1 MLSAWSVTILAVGYV
16 GLLFAVARFGERHA
30 ARLRGG
36 HWEPL
41 VYALSLG
48 VWCTSWAFYGSIG
61 HAALT
66 GFGFSLTYIGPALM
80 LLVGFPVLQKIART
94 AKAQNVTSIADFMGA
109 RYGKSHA
116 VAALV
121 TLLAIVGLIPYIAL
135 QLQAVM
141 ITFNVV
147 AGGSVRTVASGEATS
162 IWHDTALYVALAMAF
177 FAVFFGLRRVHS
189 NERHEGMI
197 FAVAFESLVKVAAFV
212 ALGLFVTFA
221 LFGSPGAL
229 AERVSQIPSL
239 AAQLT
244 TVRMQP
250 HWFTIAFLASLAFIC
265 LPRQFHVAI
274 VENGNTSNLRTA
286 AWILPLLLL
295 AMAVF
300 VPAVAAAGLLVM
312 PQGTMPELFPLM
324 LPIQAGH
331 PVLALAVFVGGLSAA
346 TATIIVEVVALSTM
360 ICNELVVPVLV
371 RRAAIRNGTGT
382 DMTRLLLRTRWV
394 AAFLVLLASY
404 AFHKV
409 TAHTYS
415 LASIGI
421 ISLVAVAQFAP
432 ALFIGLYWRR
442 AHRHGVVA
450 GLVGGLAIWVND
462 MLLPSLPAN
471 LLPWRGGDPVASAL
485 ISFIKVDPLTSLVLV
500 SLLVNVSLLVAVS
513 VVARRNESD
522 LVQADA
528 FVGGANTDSANQS
541 LNPAHATRFNELR
554 HLAERLVG
562 AKRADQAFAS
572 PAEHYSERDLATH
585 TERLLSG
592 AIGAASANIMVQ
604 AVLRRERNPI
614 GSTHAI
620 LAEASEALL
629 FNHDRLRTTLEN
641 VTQGIGMFDADACLA
656 AWNRRF
662 LEMLNVHDDHAQI
675 GTPLGLVFANY
686 AGPTFEPSS
695 PLEALTRNHRLPD
708 GRFLELQTNPMKSGG
723 FVLVCT
729 DITTQIQTIEAL
741 RRREREI
748 REANEMLEQRVLAR
762 TSELTLLNEQLGDAK
777 RAADAANVGKTRFF
791 AAASHDLLQPL
802 HVARILTGALTER
815 NRTGRTNVLLG
826 QLDHALGSVD
836 ELLQTVLDISKLDT
850 GAISPRLEAVELQ
863 GLLMSVAASFQPL
876 AAKRELD
883 LRVVPT
889 RLAVRTDGALLRRI
903 LQNLVCNAL
912 RYTRSGKVLLGCRR
926 RGSRALIQVWDTG
939 VGIPEDQLPLIF
951 DEFRRGSVND
961 ADTPPGL
968 GLGLAIVDRVSR
980 MLEHPISVRSWPER
994 GSVFSVSAPISA
1006 ELPLPQQRRAEDR
1019 PKTKLTRKLVLCVD
1033 NDPSVLTA
1041 MRTLLQG
1048 WSCEVLTAS
1057 DVAGARAAIARRG
1070 ALPDVVLMDYHLDGE
1085 VTGLEALAALSCD
1098 MGGHLPAILITANY
1112 TEGVRKAAD
1121 ELGCPILNKPVRPG
1135 ALRALLAQILSRKD
1149 GTALKK
1155 LTG

>member
-1 MLSAWSVTILAVGYV
+1 VLSAWSVTILAVGYV

-36 HWEPL
+36 RWEPL

-48 VWCTSWAFYGSIG
+48 VWCTPWAFYGSVG
-61 HAALT
+61 HAAGI
-66 GFGFSLTYIGPALM
+66 GFGFALTYIGPALM
-80 LLVGFPVLQKIART
+80 LLAGFPVLQKIART

-141 ITFNVV
+141 TTFNVV
-147 AGGSVRTVASGEATS
+147 ATGGGRVPPGSPTS
-162 IWHDTALYVALAMAF
+162 LWHDTALYVALAMTL
-177 FAVFFGLRRVHS
+177 FAVLFGLRRVHS

-212 ALGLFVTFA
+212 ALGIFVTFV

-229 AERVSQIPSL
+229 AERVSDIPRL
-239 AAQLT
+239 AAHLT
-244 TVRMQP
+244 SVRVQP
-250 HWFTIAFLASLAFIC
+250 HWITITLLASLAFIC
-265 LPRQFHVAI
+265 LPRQFHVTI
-274 VENGNTSNLRTA
+274 VENGNPSNLRTA
-286 AWILPLLLL
+286 AWMLPLLLL

-300 VPAVAAAGLLVM
+300 VPAIAAAGLLTL
-312 PQGTMPELFPLM
+312 PRWTMAELFPLM
-324 LPIQAGH
+324 LPIRADQPA
-331 PVLALAVFVGGLSAA
+331 LALTVFVGGLSAA

-371 RRAAIRNGTGT
+371 RRVAIRNGTGT
-382 DMTRLLLRTRWV
+382 DMTRLLLRTRWA
-394 AAFLVLLASY
+394 AAFFVLLAAY
-404 AFHKV
+404 AFHKA

-432 ALFIGLYWRR
+432 ALFIGLYWRG

-450 GLVGGLAIWVND
+450 GLVGGLGLWVND
-462 MLLPSLPAN
+462 MLLPSLPVN
-471 LLPWRGGDPVASAL
+471 LLPWHGAARVTTLLPFKL
-485 ISFIKVDPLTSLVLV
+485 DPLSSLVLV
-500 SLLVNVSLLVAVS
+500 SLLVNVALLVVVSLL
-513 VVARRNESD
+513 ARKAESD

-528 FVGGANTDSANQS
+528 FVGGTRSDGARQA
-541 LNPAHATRFNELR
+541 LNPAHATSFNELR
-554 HLAERLVG
+554 RLAERLVG
-562 AKRADQAFAS
+562 AKRAEQAFAGA
-572 PAEHYSERDLATH
+572 AERYSERDLAAH

-592 AIGAASANIMVQ
+592 AVGAASANIMVQ
-604 AVLRRERNPI
+604 SVLRRERNPI
-614 GSTHAI
+614 GATQAI
-620 LAEASEALL
+620 LAEASEAIL
-629 FNHDRLRTTLEN
+629 FNHDLLRTTLEN
-641 VTQGIGMFDADACLA
+641 VTQGIGMFDANARLA

-662 LEMLNVHDDHAQI
+662 LEMLNVSEDSAQI
-675 GTPLGLVFANY
+675 GTPLAAVFTNY
-686 AGPTFEPSS
+686 VGPAFDAPG
-695 PLEALTRNHRLPD
+695 PAEALTRHHRLPD

-748 REANEMLEQRVLAR
+748 REANELLEQRVSAR
-762 TSELTLLNEQLGDAK
+762 TRELTLLNEQLEDAK
-777 RAADAANVGKTRFF
+777 RAAEAANVGKTRFF

-815 NRTGRTNVLLG
+815 NRTGRTNALLG

-850 GAISPRLEAVELQ
+850 GAVQPRLDAVELHS
-863 GLLMSVAASFQPL
+863 LLTGAAASFQPL
-876 AAKRELD
+876 AAKRGLN
-883 LRVVPT
+883 LCVVPS
-889 RLAVRTDGALLRRI
+889 RLAVRTDPTLLRRI
-903 LQNLVCNAL
+903 LQNLICNAL
-912 RYTRSGKVLLGCRR
+912 RYTRQGKVLVGCRR
-926 RGSRALIQVWDTG
+926 RGSRVLIEVWDTG
-939 VGIPEDQLPLIF
+939 VGIAPDQIPLIF
-951 DEFRRGSVND
+951 DEFRRGSAND

-968 GLGLAIVDRVSR
+968 GLGLAIVDRISR

-994 GSVFSVSAPISA
+994 GSVFSVSVPISA
-1006 ELPLPQQRRAEDR
+1006 EQPAPQQRRAEDR
-1019 PKTKLTRKLVLCVD
+1019 PTTKLTRKLVLCVD
-1033 NDPSVLTA
+1033 NDPAVLVA

-1057 DVAGARAAIARRG
+1057 DIAGARAAIARRG
-1070 ALPDVVLMDYHLDGE
+1070 ALPDVVLMDYHLDGT
-1085 VTGLEALAALSCD
+1085 VTGLEALETLSSHTGD
-1098 MGGHLPAILITANY
+1098 RLPAILITANY
-1112 TEGVRKAAD
+1112 TEAVRKAAD
-1121 ELGCPILNKPVRPG
+1121 EFGCPILNKPVRPG

-1149 GTALKK
+1149 DPLLRNAVNAG
-1155 LTG
+1155 

>member
-30 ARLRGG
+30 TRLRGG
-36 HWEPL
+36 RWEPL

-48 VWCTSWAFYGSIG
+48 VWCTSWAFYGTVG
-61 HAALT
+61 HAAGS
-66 GFGFSLTYIGPALM
+66 GFGFALTYVGPALM
-80 LLVGFPVLQKIART
+80 LLVGFPVLRKIART

-141 ITFNVV
+141 ITVNVV
-147 AGGSVRTVASGEATS
+147 SGGGAHALAEHSPTS
-162 IWHDTALYVALAMAF
+162 LWHDTALYVALAMTL
-177 FAVFFGLRRVHS
+177 FAVLFGLRRVHS
-189 NERHEGMI
+189 NERHDGMI
-197 FAVAFESLVKVAAFV
+197 FAVAFESLVKVTAFV
-212 ALGLFVTFA
+212 ALGVFVTFV
-221 LFGSPGAL
+221 LFSGPGEL
-229 AERVSQIPSL
+229 AARVQQIPRL
-239 AAQLT
+239 AAHLT
-244 TVRMQP
+244 AVRMQP

-274 VENGNTSNLRTA
+274 VENGNASNLRTA
-286 AWILPLLLL
+286 AWLLPLLLL

-300 VPAVAAAGLLVM
+300 VPAIAAAGLVIL
-312 PQGTMPELFPLM
+312 PRGTMPELFPLL
-324 LPIQAGH
+324 LPMRAGH
-331 PVLALAVFVGGLSAA
+331 PALALAVFIGGLSAA

-371 RRAAIRNGTGT
+371 RRAAIRNGTGA
-382 DMTRLLLRTRWV
+382 DMTKLLLRTRWI

-404 AFHKV
+404 GFHKA

-432 ALFIGLYWRR
+432 ALFIGLYWRG

-450 GLVGGLAIWVND
+450 GLLGGLALWVND
-462 MLLPSLPAN
+462 MLVPSLPGMTPYAGARVTN
-471 LLPWRGGDPVASAL
+471 FLSQLLPL
-485 ISFIKVDPLTSLVLV
+485 DPLSSLVLL
-500 SLLVNVSLLVAVS
+500 SLLANVSLLVVVS
-513 VVARRNESD
+513 LVARRNESD
-522 LVQADA
+522 RVQADA
-528 FVGGANTDSANQS
+528 FVGEAHANDASHA
-541 LNPAHATRFNELR
+541 LIPAHAASFNELQR
-554 HLAERLVG
+554 LAERLVG
-562 AKRADQAFAS
+562 AKRAQQAFAG
-572 PAEHYSERDLATH
+572 PAEHYSERDLAAH

-614 GSTHAI
+614 GATQVL
-620 LAEASEALL
+620 LAEASEAIL
-629 FNHDRLRTTLEN
+629 FNHDQLRTTLEN
-641 VTQGIGMFDADACLA
+641 VTQGIGMFDAQARLA

-662 LEMLNVHDDHAQI
+662 LEMLHVPEDHAQI
-675 GTPLGLVFANY
+675 GTPLSQVFANY
-686 AGPTFEPSS
+686 VGPAFDAPA
-695 PLEALTRNHRLPD
+695 PAEALTLHHRLPD

-748 REANEMLEQRVLAR
+748 REANELLEQRVCER
-762 TSELTLLNEQLGDAK
+762 TRELTTLNEQLADAK
-777 RAADAANVGKTRFF
+777 RAAEAANVGKTRFF

-850 GAISPRLEAVELQ
+850 GAIHPRLEAVELQ
-863 GLLMSVAASFQPL
+863 GLLNGVVASFQPL
-876 AAKRELD
+876 AAKRGLN
-883 LRVVPT
+883 LRMVPS
-889 RLAVRTDGALLRRI
+889 RIVVRTDPALLRRI

-912 RYTRSGKVLLGCRR
+912 RYTRRGKVLVGCRR
-926 RGSRALIQVWDTG
+926 RGSRVLIEVWDTG
-939 VGIPEDQLPLIF
+939 VGIPQDQLPSIF
-951 DEFRRGSVND
+951 DEFRRGSAND

-968 GLGLAIVDRVSR
+968 GLGLAIVDRISR
-980 MLEHPISVRSWPER
+980 MLEHPISVRSSPER
-994 GSVFSVSAPISA
+994 GSVFSVSVPISA
-1006 ELPLPQQRRAEDR
+1006 EQPLPRQTHAEDR
-1019 PKTKLTRKLVLCVD
+1019 PRTKLARKLVLCVD
-1033 NDPSVLTA
+1033 NDAAVLVA

-1057 DVAGARAAIARRG
+1057 DIAGARAALARRG
-1070 ALPDVVLMDYHLDGE
+1070 ALPDVILMDYHLDGT
-1085 VTGLEALAALSCD
+1085 VTGLEALETLSSHA
-1098 MGGHLPAILITANY
+1098 GERLPAILITANY
-1112 TEGVRKAAD
+1112 TEAVRKAAD
-1121 ELGCPILNKPVRPG
+1121 EFGCPILNKPVRPG
-1135 ALRALLAQILSRKD
+1135 ALRALLAQIVSRPIE
-1149 GTALKK
+1149 